1 MHRFG
6 RILGKV
12 AEDRAALDAALSSGR
27 SVRPGC
33 SARRGVSVPIR
44 VLAAVQAVGKGAAIR
59 LCTSPDHH
67 DLMLLHHR
75 RGDQVLE
82 RRSLPAARFW
92 DEADQRPQEFERMAG
107 LIPDRPRD
115 SRMSRSVSVRMQF
128 RAPFHSRLRA
138 CASEASSASL
148 RMARV
153 ASASVARHDPPR
165 DARSGAIGGGKDTKS
180 TKGALVHMDNQ
191 PMALLCR
198 GRDGAVAVP

>member
-27 SVRPGC
+27 SVRSGC
-33 SARRGVSVPIR
+33 SAQRGVSAPIR

-67 DLMLLHHR
+67 DLTLLHHR

-115 SRMSRSVSVRMQF
+115 SRMSRSVSVR
-128 RAPFHSRLRA
+128 
-138 CASEASSASL
+138 
-148 RMARV
+148 
-153 ASASVARHDPPR
+153 
-165 DARSGAIGGGKDTKS
+165 DAVSCSGQCK
-180 TKGALVHMDNQ
+180 
-191 PMALLCR
+191 P
-198 GRDGAVAVP
+198 